1 MPQHIA
7 LLRGI
12 NIGSRRRIAMADLRS
27 ILTAAGYE
35 NVQTFLQ
42 SGNVLLGSSAAP
54 DRVACDVEQ
63 LISANFAIDVP
74 VIVRSRAE
82 LADVIARDAI
92 ADAAADPKR
101 YQVSF
106 LSAELD
112 PAVAERL
119 RTVDTSPERLV
130 ISGREIFT
138 WHPEGIQQ
146 SGVAKLLSDRRLGV
160 TLTARNW
167 NTVTKLLELCDAASL
182 AI

>member
-12 NIGSRRRIAMADLRS
+12 NVGSHRRIAMADLRAV
-27 ILTAAGYE
+27 LMAAGYE
-35 NVQTFLQ
+35 SVRTFLQ
-42 SGNVLLGSSAAP
+42 SGNVLLGSDATPTS
-54 DRVACDVEQ
+54 VARDVEQ
-63 LISANFAIDVP
+63 RISASFGLDVA

-92 ADAAADPKR
+92 AHAADDPKR

-112 PAVAERL
+112 PTVAESL
-119 RTVDTSPERLV
+119 RAIDVSPEQLV
-130 ISGREIFT
+130 ISGREIFSS
-138 WHPEGIQQ
+138 HPEGIQQ
-146 SGVAKLLSDRRLGV
+146 SAITKLLTDRRLGV

-167 NTVTKLLELCDAASL
+167 NTVTKLLELCDA
-182 AI
+182 